1 MSLEWRSISVAD
13 PDDPTQLLFQGYF
26 SVNPN
31 KQVVGFYETVDGQ
44 TDFTHNLLTS
54 QPLPPEGV
62 SPNLGAPTN
71 LFDQGAFVGATNIV
85 SEHMRAKLAASGVSN
100 VRSGFQFQTSTA
112 LATVDEVDAVAV
124 DLSGKADVANPAFTG
139 TGMTLAPSGDGAF
152 VIALDDT
159 DASAELRVSA
169 PNVTLDALEVH
180 VPTMD
185 PSTSDTT
192 AASTEFVS
200 GAVSAAT
207 SGLLTEHIADAK
219 YGQLAASN
227 TWSGD
232 TNTFSG
238 AMSVARLGFAGT
250 GVQIATE
257 AASQGTNAIA
267 IGNSAGNTSQ
277 GNTAIAIGAF
287 AGTTNQHANSI
298 ILNASGT
305 AFQSDGASR
314 CYINPVRNAAS
325 ANMLEYNPITSEIT
339 HAYVNTAAATPL
351 LNPLSEGVDLVNSA
365 NWTLRSN
372 GTTGLVRVTW
382 APQLRLFIA
391 SRATGSNDQRVMT
404 SPDGITWTAQTTPLV
419 SGAGF
424 NGGGIAWSDTLG
436 LCVIVAFGSGQGVL
450 VSSDGVTWTN
460 YATAGGSDILNAV
473 AWSAELG
480 LFVAVGNNTIQT
492 SPDGQTWTSRS
503 TVISTW
509 RVVAWS
515 SELRIFVAMAS
526 ISAAWSNDGITWT
539 NTSAPGSSSWRALA
553 WSPQLGM
560 FVALPSTGTTYAT
573 STTGRTWTA
582 RTYSSTFNQTW
593 AAMVWVPQAGNFVAL
608 QSSTTTGMTMT
619 SVDGLNWTS
628 RALITSGWS
637 GLCYS
642 PELSMVLGVSA
653 SSGNN
658 ICTSSFAARIPT
670 QTNVFDSD
678 YNRLDNNGDWT
689 IRGTSFTSPS
699 AVVLGSTNSN
709 TTIQCNSVGAGGTL
723 SLIGGTGL
731 LTDSAGPATV
741 KYLSITVNGTPYKI
755 ALQSPI

>member
-100 VRSGFQFQTSTA
+100 VRSGFQFQTSTT
-112 LATVDEVDAVAV
+112 LATVDEVDAVVV

-139 TGMTLAPSGDGAF
+139 TGMTLTPSGDGAF
-152 VIALDDT
+152 VIALNDT

-169 PNVTLDALEVH
+169 PNVTLDAQEVH
-180 VPTMD
+180 VPNMP

-192 AASTEFVS
+192 AASTAFVS

-207 SGLLTEHIADAK
+207 SGLLTEQTADAK

-238 AMSVARLGFAGT
+238 AVSVARLDFAGT

-277 GNTAIAIGAF
+277 GASAIAIGAS
-287 AGTTNQHANSI
+287 AGTLNQHANSI

-372 GTTGLVRVTW
+372 GTTGLARVTW

-391 SRATGSNDQRVMT
+391 SRATGPNDQRVMT
-404 SPDGITWTAQTTPLV
+404 SPDGITWTAQTTPLFV
-419 SGAGF
+419 RGSGF

-436 LCVIVAFGSGQGVL
+436 RCVIASGSDQGVL

-460 YATAGGSDILNAV
+460 YPVNPPFGLNAV

-480 LFVAVGNNTIQT
+480 LFVAVGTNTIQT
-492 SPDGQTWTSRS
+492 SPDGQTWTQQS
-503 TVISTW
+503 TATRTW
-509 RVVAWS
+509 LAVSWS
-515 SELRIFVAMAS
+515 KELGIFATVGVSA
-526 ISAAWSNDGITWT
+526 AAWSVDGVVWNI
-539 NTSAPGSSSWRALA
+539 NTLTMVLSWRALA

-560 FVALPSTGTTYAT
+560 FVALPASGTTYAT
-573 STTGRTWTA
+573 STDGRTWTT
-582 RTYSSTFNQTW
+582 RTYSSTFNRTW
-593 AAMVWVPQAGNFVAL
+593 SALIWVPQAGNFVAL
-608 QSSTTTGMTMT
+608 QSSSSSMSMT

-628 RALITSGWS
+628 RTITASGWS

-642 PELSMVLGVSA
+642 PELSMVLGVST

-670 QTNVFDSD
+670 QTNVFDSE

-723 SLIGGTGL
+723 SLLGGTGL

-741 KYLSITVNGTPYKI
+741 QYLSITVNGTPYKI
-755 ALQSPI
+755 ALQSPN

>member
-100 VRSGFQFQTSTA
+100 VRSGFQFQTSTT
-112 LATVDEVDAVAV
+112 LATVDEVDAVVV

-139 TGMTLAPSGDGAF
+139 TGMTLTPSGDGAF
-152 VIALDDT
+152 VIALNDT

-169 PNVTLDALEVH
+169 PNVTLDAQEVH
-180 VPTMD
+180 VPNMP

-192 AASTEFVS
+192 AASTAFVS

-207 SGLLTEHIADAK
+207 SGLLTEQTADAK
-219 YGQLAASN
+219 YGRLAASN

-238 AMSVARLGFAGT
+238 AVSVARLDFAGT

-325 ANMLEYNPITSEIT
+325 TNMLEYNPITSELT

-372 GTTGLVRVTW
+372 GTTGLVKVTW

-391 SRATGSNDQRVMT
+391 SRATGPNDQRVMT

-436 LCVIVAFGSGQGVL
+436 RCVIASGSDQGVL
-450 VSSDGVTWTN
+450 VSANGVTWTIYPADSIN
-460 YATAGGSDILNAV
+460 DV

-480 LFVAVGNNTIQT
+480 LFVAVGTNTIQM
-492 SPDGQTWTSRS
+492 SLNGQTWYPTAHSSS
-503 TVISTW
+503 TL
-509 RVVAWS
+509 RVVVWS
-515 SELRIFVAMAS
+515 SELRIFVAMGNNS
-526 ISAAWSNDGITWT
+526 NAAWSTDGFIWT
-539 NTSAPGSSSWRALA
+539 DTSAPGSTSWRALA

-560 FVALPSTGTTYAT
+560 FVALPVSGTTYAT
-573 STTGRTWTA
+573 STDGRTWTA
-582 RTYSSTFNQTW
+582 RTYGSTFNRPWT
-593 AAMVWVPQAGNFVAL
+593 ALIWVPQAGNFVAL
-608 QSSTTTGMTMT
+608 QDSSSTGMTMT
-619 SVDGLNWTS
+619 SVDGLKWTS
-628 RALITSGWS
+628 RALTISGWS

-642 PELSMVLGVSA
+642 PELSMVLGVST

-670 QTNVFDSD
+670 QTNVFDSE

-731 LTDSAGPATV
+731 LTGSAGPEIGQ
-741 KYLSITVNGTPYKI
+741 YLSIMVNGTPYKI
-755 ALQSPI
+755 ALRLPN